1 MIYFT
6 SDTHF
11 FYMNAGRKK
20 IFDNYDSMHSTIV
33 DNWNKK
39 VSDKD
44 DIYIVGD
51 FSNEKG
57 YIKTS
62 ELLRTLN
69 GNKYLIKGNNDK
81 FLNNDS
87 FDKKL
92 FCFIKD
98 YYVLDVKKYNK
109 NIKKIVLFHYP
120 ILEWDG
126 YYTNSILVHGHWH
139 NNDKKYHNR
148 AFNAASDIHNYS
160 PISIDEILK
169 TVCHE

>member
-11 FYMNAGRKK
+11 FYMHSARKK
-20 IFDNYDSMHSTIV
+20 VFDDCNSMHNILI

-62 ELLRTLN
+62 NILKILK

-81 FLNNDS
+81 FIDNDK

-92 FCFIKD
+92 FLFIKD
-98 YYVLDVKKYNK
+98 YHVLNIEEYNK
-109 NIKKIVLFHYP
+109 KIKNIVLFHYP
-120 ILEWDG
+120 ILEWEG
-126 YYTNSILVHGHWH
+126 YYNNAVLIHGHWH
-139 NNDKKYHNR
+139 NDRKYHKR
-148 AFNAASDIHNYS
+148 AFNAACDIHNYS

-169 TVCHE
+169 MVMYE